1 MRNLGVMVSRS
12 RSGMQ
17 DVCFSLSVSFFSLS
31 FFFSLSLSFFFSLF
45 IHPRHWRGL
54 DPQLRTAGAGRKVL
68 KGAAATGEGGQRP
81 SSGLLWLDVVTA
93 AQGQK
98 WQVDQK
104 LFSGTH
110 VEDKVADP
118 FRLS

>member
-17 DVCFSLSVSFFSLS
+17 DVCFSLSVSFFFSLS
-31 FFFSLSLSFFFSLF
+31 FFLSLFFSLF

-110 VEDKVADP
+110 VEDKVSDP

>member
-1 MRNLGVMVSRS
+1 MRHLGVMVSRS

-17 DVCFSLSVSFFSLS
+17 DVCFSLSVSFFLSL
-31 FFFSLSLSFFFSLF
+31 FFSLSLSFFFSLF

-54 DPQLRTAGAGRKVL
+54 DSQLRTAGAGRKVL

>member
-1 MRNLGVMVSRS
+1 MFVSH
-12 RSGMQ
+12 
-17 DVCFSLSVSFFSLS
+17 FLYLFSLS
-31 FFFSLSLSFFFSLF
+31 FFLSLSLFLFSLF